1 VQTSLKL
8 AALAATLILAACGG
22 GDDDDPA
29 DPGAGGGGGG
39 GGSTTLTCRTAGYT
53 AGSVAVPTST
63 ELAAYTGTFNGE
75 EGSYALDGSF
85 TKAGDATLAYAGAGT
100 LSYKGTS
107 YSVTSVCLD
116 VAAGPYGRIL
126 YVEAG
131 TAGHFDIA
139 SASAGADLGQAW
151 GVSPADGATVF
162 RKGLKP

>member
-1 VQTSLKL
+1 MQTSLKL
-8 AALAATLILAACGG
+8 AALATTLILAACGG
-22 GDDDDPA
+22 GGGDDDPA
-29 DPGAGGGGGG
+29 DPGAGGGGGS
-39 GGSTTLTCRTAGYT
+39 STTLTCRTAGYT
-53 AGSVAVPTST
+53 AGSVAVPTAT

-75 EGSYALDGSF
+75 EGSYAIDGSF
-85 TKAGDATLAYAGAGT
+85 TKAGDAMLAYAGAGT

-107 YSVTSVCLD
+107 YAVTSVCLD
-116 VAAGPYGRIL
+116 LVAGPYGRIL